1 MIDKTVLD
9 LLNSN
14 AQNKGNYLT
23 YLNNLDSIYDIEFVQ
38 TLFTICKLQKESLES
53 MMNLLSDKYTYLQT
67 ITYTTKIII
76 EKYNGENNTVNY
88 YVFPQITPNIPD
100 GDKMVF
106 ARAGMWFKDDKMAI
120 AFAEALKVTYNGEI
134 VKTIV

>member
-38 TLFTICKLQKESLES
+38 TLFTICKLQRESLES